1 MNALRKD
8 IESAIN
14 AHCAENGSNTP
25 DFILAEYLTASL
37 SAFDAAV
44 DARER
49 WYGRT
54 PENYNAPAGLDDTGP
69 QDSPSAT

>member
-1 MNALRKD
+1 MNDLRKD
-8 IESAIN
+8 VELSIN

-25 DFILAEYLTASL
+25 DFILAQYLVASL
-37 SAFDAAV
+37 AAFDAAV

-54 PENYNAPAGLDDTGP
+54 PENYNAPEQMYSTIP
-69 QDSPSAT
+69 QDAPSAT